1 MVLFLACFL
10 LLQVSVLNTDQLPRQ
25 ARDKHKN
32 EKRMSPQKLG
42 TVFSFFRFTPNH
54 QELAMVWPAMRKMK
68 QRDVKYAAE
77 RVRCFTTEVGRRYFR
92 ELSVDELPG
101 KTTTERL
108 AICLCL
114 CECMDMRA
122 QYVAPAFGFQKN
134 FPYLNGAPGS
144 NDELK
149 VSREPFFVSSQLPF
163 SVQKKRLLK
172 PDRLGTN
179 ANNTRP
185 RNTESVSRLTFHV
198 SRLTFR
204 TSGYDLGRVRRLRK
218 VFGLDWLPLGLRQVG
233 RELRGVWRVHRGQS

>member
-1 MVLFLACFL
+1 MA
-10 LLQVSVLNTDQLPRQ
+10 
-25 ARDKHKN
+25 
-32 EKRMSPQKLG
+32 QKY
-42 TVFSFFRFTPNH
+42 R
-54 QELAMVWPAMRKMK
+54 VWLS
-68 QRDVKYAAE
+68 Q
-77 RVRCFTTEVGRRYFR
+77 VGRRYFR

-163 SVQKKRLLK
+163 SVQKK
-172 PDRLGTN
+172 T
-179 ANNTRP
+179 AVETRQA
-185 RNTESVSRLTFHV
+185 RDTRKEHMTQTTESVSRLTFHV

>member
-1 MVLFLACFL
+1 MA
-10 LLQVSVLNTDQLPRQ
+10 
-25 ARDKHKN
+25 
-32 EKRMSPQKLG
+32 QKY
-42 TVFSFFRFTPNH
+42 R
-54 QELAMVWPAMRKMK
+54 VWLS
-68 QRDVKYAAE
+68 Q
-77 RVRCFTTEVGRRYFR
+77 VGRRYFR

-163 SVQKKRLLK
+163 SVQKK
-172 PDRLGTN
+172 T
-179 ANNTRP
+179 AVETRQA
-185 RNTESVSRLTFHV
+185 RDKRKQHTTQKHRECFTSHV
-198 SRLTFR
+198 SRF
-204 TSGYDLGRVRRLRK
+204 TSHISHIRV
-218 VFGLDWLPLGLRQVG
+218 
-233 RELRGVWRVHRGQS
+233 